1 MSEVISARRPVRIGD
16 RQSPQDSALGVF
28 HNKRS
33 LFVLVVVTDQ
43 MQKTVHGKMGK
54 MMSEGFALAPRLAR
68 YGFVGQYD
76 IAEMLATAVL
86 CRE

>member
-1 MSEVISARRPVRIGD
+1 M
-16 RQSPQDSALGVF
+16 PQNNALGAF
-28 HNKRS
+28 HRNRL
-33 LFVLVVVTDQ
+33 LFAVVVVADQ
-43 MQKTVHGKMGK
+43 MQKTMHSKMGK